1 MMKYLSRRIMVL
13 TALYVSIIFGIIALQ
28 FTRGNSFSLSIGPL
42 MVSGSTEKNETGYER
57 PSLPLHVGVYGL
69 DFFLDDRN
77 PLMAY
82 TSANRGEPLKVTAFQ
97 PEDSRFTVSF
107 TEGVKVTFETDKRGD
122 IDIVAV
128 SAVIPAR
135 FQRIVFPYKLARSAR
150 LEKKGSLNLV
160 RTGKKLYSFP
170 AIPLQPV
177 AGSAARSLPILGS
190 SPVVYYQTWLP
201 AKGLSIAELAVL
213 PGASNSA
220 YERALEQ
227 FASAALVSFRDTVSS
242 GALSEPIVA
251 AYVAEMGRIGMYRAA
266 LESIPELYR
275 NGPNRTWRTNTF
287 FNNLEKTW
295 VGMMTKERE
304 DRTILS
310 RRLTEGNPAILEFP
324 SLVSYLVDR
333 GSGVLMDDVI
343 RVTSGFEISGVTPL
357 QAAGIL
363 EIIMDM
369 SRLDPERA
377 AALVPLAESCERT
390 LVSAM
395 VRIQDKL
402 YVSRDG
408 KAVETLPS
416 LRIASILIRYGS
428 ESTARAQWRAVG
440 NLIVSSLL
448 EFAGDSASLPAR
460 FLFSGTTDTGRNGVV
475 AQAEQM
481 LSAAD
486 LYPAVLYRESW
497 YPHVLSLAAEAGPGV
512 WTWTSAQGVQV
523 SRPAEGVMKFT
534 VRFQQGETHYMVLRG
549 IKPFYRIQ
557 IYGMDFRTDP
567 RFESYNSSGYR
578 YDEQTETLFL
588 KMRHKAE
595 NEDVVIYFGEPREA
609 PGGDG
614 SGNPAGGQTGMSP
627 EQGTAGNAD
636 AAGGTV
642 SPQSDAPAQ

>member
-1 MMKYLSRRIMVL
+1 MLL
-13 TALYVSIIFGIIALQ
+13 TALYVCIIFGIFALQ

-42 MVSGSTEKNETGYER
+42 MVSGSTEKNDDGLDR
-57 PSLPLHVGVYGL
+57 PALPLHVGAYGL

-82 TSANRGEPLKVTAFQ
+82 SSANHGVPLKVTSFL
-97 PEDSRFTVSF
+97 PEETRFTISF
-107 TEGVKVTFETDKRGD
+107 TEGVKVSFETERRGD
-122 IDIVAV
+122 IDVFAV
-128 SAVIPAR
+128 SAVIPNR

-160 RTGKKLYSFP
+160 SVGKKFYSFP

-177 AGSAARSLPILGS
+177 AGSAVRALPIPSS

-201 AKGLSIAELAVL
+201 AKGLSIAELADL

-220 YERALEQ
+220 YERACEQ
-227 FASAALVSFRDTVSS
+227 FSSAALGSFRDSVAA
-242 GALSEPIVA
+242 GALTEPVVA
-251 AYVAEMGRIGMYRAA
+251 AYVAEMGRIGMYHAA

-275 NGPNRTWRTNTF
+275 NGPNRTWKTNTF

-295 VGMMTKERE
+295 AGMMTKERE

-324 SLVSYLVDR
+324 GLVAYLVDR
-333 GSGVLMDDVI
+333 GSVVLMDDVI
-343 RVTSGFEISGVTPL
+343 RVASGFEISSITPL

-369 SRLDPERA
+369 SRLDADRA

-390 LVSAM
+390 LVTAM

-402 YVSRDG
+402 YISRDG
-408 KAVETLPS
+408 KTVETLPS
-416 LRIASILIRYGS
+416 LRIASILMRYGS
-428 ESTARAQWRAVG
+428 ESPTRAQWRSVG

-448 EFAGDSASLPAR
+448 EFAGDSASLPAK
-460 FLFSGTTDTGRNGVV
+460 FLFSGTVESGRTGVV
-475 AQAEQM
+475 VQPEQILSPAE
-481 LSAAD
+481 
-486 LYPAVLYRESW
+486 LYPVVLFREPW
-497 YPHVLSLAAEAGPGV
+497 YPHVLSLAKEAGPGV
-512 WTWTSAQGVQV
+512 WAWTSAQGVQV
-523 SRPAEGVMKFT
+523 STPAEGVMKFT
-534 VRFQQGETHYMVLRG
+534 VSFPQGETHYMVLRG

-578 YDEQTETLFL
+578 YNEQTETLFL
-588 KMRHKAE
+588 KMRHKTE
-595 NEDVVIYFGEPREA
+595 REDVVVYFGEPKA
-609 PGGDG
+609 G
-614 SGNPAGGQTGMSP
+614 SGPDGLESPAEGEPAAGQGL
-627 EQGTAGNAD
+627 EGNAVETGSAETAPVEG
-636 AAGGTV
+636 AA
-642 SPQSDAPAQ
+642 P